1 MYSKQ
6 KHRKALFNSVK
17 NQNFRIF
24 LKLTFLERAKY
35 SLETNA
41 EVNGRASSS
50 KETEQRSLAL
60 FVSISTTIILTLYR
74 KQIRKDAQRWR
85 KDRLRVRIF
94 LGFFLLCILSGLGV
108 EEVRN
113 WEISISADEKN
124 SNKSLPTVR
133 WQIKDKKLK
142 MWWTPTVAYH
152 WSLQGKKF

>member
-6 KHRKALFNSVK
+6 KHRKALSDSVK
-17 NQNFRIF
+17 NQIFRIF

-35 SLETNA
+35 SLETNT

-74 KQIRKDAQRWR
+74 KQTRKDAQRWR
-85 KDRLRVRIF
+85 EDRLRVWIF

-113 WEISISADEKN
+113 PEISISADEKN

-133 WQIKDKKLK
+133 
-142 MWWTPTVAYH
+142 
-152 WSLQGKKF
+152 

>member
-85 KDRLRVRIF
+85 EDRLRVRIF

-113 WEISISADEKN
+113 REISISADEKN

-133 WQIKDKKLK
+133 
-142 MWWTPTVAYH
+142 
-152 WSLQGKKF
+152 

>member
-50 KETEQRSLAL
+50 KETEQRSLAR

-85 KDRLRVRIF
+85 EDRLRVRIF

-113 WEISISADEKN
+113 REISISADEKN

-133 WQIKDKKLK
+133 
-142 MWWTPTVAYH
+142 
-152 WSLQGKKF
+152 